1 MSIKVGSR
9 VKVVKIVR
17 TTDEIIY
24 KKKADYLGTEG
35 IIYGIPHKFHGSKN
49 CGYPEIYDGKTIYS
63 LEYNGKDVSP
73 FAWFA
78 EELELIE

>member
-1 MSIKVGSR
+1 MNIKVGSR

-17 TTDEIIY
+17 TKDKVIY

-35 IIYGIPHKFHGSKN
+35 VVYGTPNKFYGSKN
-49 CGYPEIYDGKTIYS
+49 CGYPEVYDGKTIYS
-63 LEYNGKDVSP
+63 LKYNGKDVSP